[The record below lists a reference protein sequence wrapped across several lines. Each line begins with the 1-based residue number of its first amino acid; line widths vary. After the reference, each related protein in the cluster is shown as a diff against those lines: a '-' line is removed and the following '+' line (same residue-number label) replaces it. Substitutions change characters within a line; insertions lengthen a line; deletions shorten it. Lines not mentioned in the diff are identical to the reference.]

1 MVLAAFVLNL
11 ISTICWG
18 FFLIPLAWKIP
29 MTVRSYKIYKST
41 QKNTVG
47 FAVCDLIFG
56 SVIGGILLLC
66 DLDD

>member
-1 MVLAAFVLNL
+1 MRLAAFVLNL

-29 MTVRSYKIYKST
+29 MTVRSYKIYKGT
-41 QKNTVG
+41 QKNTTG

-56 SVIGGILLLC
+56 SLIGGILLLC